1 MKNIEGCFS
10 HQCLHEGTREHAIKV
25 GFLATSK
32 KIHHSAGY
40 KEVVGA
46 KQRCFVASFLQMA
59 GRDGAVDRT

>member
-10 HQCLHEGTREHAIKV
+10 HLCLHEGTRGQAIRV
-25 GFLATSK
+25 GFLALSK
-32 KIHHSAGY
+32 NVHHSTGY

-46 KQRCFVASFLQMA
+46 KQRLASFLQMA